1 MTGRQGGVDVAS
13 HSREDCRGSGGQ
25 KGLSQE
31 MNHLTKMLVEK
42 KEQRCCLQINNAK
55 FFQVL

>member
-13 HSREDCRGSGGQ
+13 HSREDCQSSGGQ

-31 MNHLTKMLVEK
+31 MNHLTQVACGRK
-42 KEQRCCLQINNAK
+42 KEQKCCLQINNANL
-55 FFQVL
+55 F